1 MKLRLSVDATLLEH
15 ANEIVPARLFDENIL
30 ATLTRMAVQLRCLPV
45 SFITAA
51 SASFT
56 AGLFRYGH
64 DSCGCS
70 DVRSEDKLDKVT
82 QQLRA
87 IWSTS

>member
-1 MKLRLSVDATLLEH
+1 MELRLSVDATLLEH
-15 ANEIVPARLFDENIL
+15 ANEIVLARLFNKNIS
-30 ATLTRMAVQLRCLPV
+30 ATLTRMAVQSGV
-45 SFITAA
+45 SFFTAA
-51 SASFT
+51 SASFA

-64 DSCGCS
+64 GYCGCS

-87 IWSTS
+87 I